1 MQTPR
6 GCMGHHEGMT
16 ESFLPATPTRPAVV
30 VRRSKKRHRTLSAR
44 QDGDHVLVMVP
55 WGMDPDE
62 ERRKVEKLVTTLLN
76 RRRRYTAT
84 TDEELMERADR
95 LAKSYLDPVV
105 GSRVRPSSVRWVTNQ
120 NHRWGS
126 CTVRTGQIRLSARMA
141 VFPRWVSDYVLLH
154 ELCHLVEPNHGSRFH
169 ELLSRYP
176 QADKAEGF
184 LTGWSWATS
193 MGGTDGGEGTDA
205 MDPAPADID

>member
-1 MQTPR
+1 
-6 GCMGHHEGMT
+6 MGHHEGMT

-55 WGMDPDE
+55 WGMDSDE

-95 LAKSYLDPVV
+95 LARSYLDPVV

-141 VFPRWVSDYVLLH
+141 GFPRWVSDYVLLH

-205 MDPAPADID
+205 MDPAPVDID